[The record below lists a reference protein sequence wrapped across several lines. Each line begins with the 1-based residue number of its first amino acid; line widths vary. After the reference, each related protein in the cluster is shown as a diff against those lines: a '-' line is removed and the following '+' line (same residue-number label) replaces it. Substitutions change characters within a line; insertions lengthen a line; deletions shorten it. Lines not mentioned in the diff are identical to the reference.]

1 MDKHSV
7 LSIEKLAAFMD
18 GNLTQDE
25 MSQISQMADDNYEL
39 HQMLDAND
47 VIDNTIASFDAQD
60 LKLPDEII
68 GADFRIPDIEN
79 VDFFSSGGDSIAE
92 KVNLYGKE
100 DNNIDD
106 ILDHEIEPIYSIH
119 NMNTF
124 KQTIGDLEPFPD
136 ALPNNVQQLY
146 DDTCAI
152 KSQQIVL
159 KSFGQDIPEEIL
171 RQEAINLGI
180 YSPGHGT
187 LPDDAGELL
196 NSHNVPTHVVHNA
209 HVYDLVSELAQGHK
223 VIVGVDSG
231 ELWHPSVAEK
241 MEDIF
246 GEHADHALVV
256 TGIDTTDPDNV
267 EVIITD
273 PGSGDVAIRYPM
285 AQFIDAW
292 HDSHCIMIATDIP
305 APSQFDPNMVNFD
318 YDAGHIAFINDVSY
332 GFFSETMLPEI
343 NQYFNANHLFSGAG
357 NADSIFDHAFDAFS
371 SYDASSGIN
380 FVELL

>member
-1 MDKHSV
+1 MDKHSF
-7 LSIEKLAAFMD
+7 LSIEKLAAFID
-18 GNLTQDE
+18 GNLTQDK
-25 MSQISQMADDNYEL
+25 MTQISQLADDNFEL
-39 HQMLDAND
+39 HRMLEANG
-47 VIDNTIASFDAQD
+47 VVDNAISSFDEHD
-60 LKLPDEII
+60 LQLPDEII
-68 GADFRIPDIEN
+68 GDDFKIPDIEN
-79 VDFFSSGGDSIAE
+79 VDLFSSVGDGFGE
-92 KVNLYGKE
+92 EENLYGQE
-100 DNNIDD
+100 YNNN
-106 ILDHEIEPIYSIH
+106 LDQEINSINNVD

-136 ALPNNVQQLY
+136 ALPDNVHQVF

-171 RQEAINLGI
+171 RQEAIDLGI
-180 YSPGHGT
+180 YSPGYGT
-187 LPDDAGELL
+187 LPDNAGDLL

-209 HVYDLVSELAQGHK
+209 HVYDLVNELAQGHK

-256 TGIDTTDPDNV
+256 TGIDTTDPNNV

-305 APSQFDPNMVNFD
+305 APAQFDPNMVNFD
-318 YDAGHIAFINDVSY
+318 YDAGHIAFVDDVPY
-332 GFFSETMLPEI
+332 GIFSETMLPEI
-343 NQYFNANHLFSGAG
+343 NQYFNATHLFSGAD
-357 NADSIFDHAFDAFS
+357 NTDNIFDHAFDAFS